1 MVFKS
6 KLPSF
11 VEPTTGLYQFLF
23 SNPSNVPD
31 DKPMLFDGL
40 DPSKFLTY
48 SQLKDYSLQFAAG
61 LQDVCD
67 FKDDDVLALYAS
79 SRVTLVEIN
88 IQVLNIL
95 FITYTYFLI
104 VRIRLALLRYYS
116 CR

>member
-11 VEPTTGLYQFLF
+11 VESTTSLYQFLF
-23 SNPSNVPD
+23 SNSSNVPD

-48 SQLKDYSLQFAAG
+48 SQLKKYSLQFAAG

-67 FKDDDVLALYAS
+67 FKDGDVLALYAS
-79 SRVTLVEIN
+79 SRV
-88 IQVLNIL
+88 IQ
-95 FITYTYFLI
+95 
-104 VRIRLALLRYYS
+104 A
-116 CR
+116 